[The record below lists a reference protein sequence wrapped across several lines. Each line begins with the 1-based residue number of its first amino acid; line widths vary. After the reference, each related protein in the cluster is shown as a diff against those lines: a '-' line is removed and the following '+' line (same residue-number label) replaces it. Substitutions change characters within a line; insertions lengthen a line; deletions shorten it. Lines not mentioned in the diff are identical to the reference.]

1 MKKDPASSDTTPR
14 QSRSNVVPLKGEID
28 LHVSPTVTA
37 ALNEMIDKKPE
48 RLVVD
53 LSDVSYIDSAGL
65 AALIQAMQKVEGY
78 GGKFMLAG
86 LQETVRSIFEIS
98 RLDQVFQIFPDADA
112 AWLANLMTNLLRTR
126 TLRRDAVRISSVCAT
141 FFEISNCD
149 ARSMLAERAAS
160 RREGSDQNRIASRK
174 PTRFAGLSTIDP
186 CTPSSMISLNP
197 LERVVI
203 TGNPLASASR
213 QALEKGS

>member
-1 MKKDPASSDTTPR
+1 MKKDPAPSNTTPV
-14 QSRSNVVPLKGEID
+14 QSRFNVVPLKGEID

-37 ALNEMIDKKPE
+37 AFNDVIDKKKPE

-53 LSDVSYIDSAGL
+53 LTDVSYIDSAGL

-112 AWLANLMTNLLRTR
+112 ALA
-126 TLRRDAVRISSVCAT
+126 
-141 FFEISNCD
+141 
-149 ARSMLAERAAS
+149 
-160 RREGSDQNRIASRK
+160 G
-174 PTRFAGLSTIDP
+174 
-186 CTPSSMISLNP
+186 
-197 LERVVI
+197 
-203 TGNPLASASR
+203 
-213 QALEKGS
+213 